1 MKSKKF
7 LILLFIFLALPLT
20 AVQAEYSVSPL
31 IIDIEAEPHDTFSK
45 TLKLSNFDTARPVRL
60 YASVNEITVGEESEI
75 KTFVPASMSERTTAV
90 TSWIEISRG
99 RIDLA
104 PGETKEVPLTI
115 RVNQNTPPGLYH
127 AFVGFASGSNRD
139 IAQAKVVEGQGTGAV
154 IRILVGSKQEEFLR
168 SVSFTTDRFSIK
180 KDSGEIT
187 YVLENTGDVALNPTG
202 DVIIYDSRGRELTVV
217 SLEDESKTAI
227 LPGEKVTYTKPLPFM
242 NRLGK
247 NKAYLSLEYG
257 VQNRAALYDTNF
269 YYSIPWFYLVI
280 IMVLLAVVLTI
291 LVILLRRNL
300 SRTSYAEEDEPQD
313 VPMFV
318 GKKREHNEYDHDI
331 NLKGGA

>member
-1 MKSKKF
+1 MNSIKIFTFAFLF
-7 LILLFIFLALPLT
+7 LILPLAT
-20 AVQAEYSVSPL
+20 AQAEYSVSPM
-31 IIDIEAEPHDTFSK
+31 IIDVEAEPHDTFSK
-45 TLKLSNFDTARPVRL
+45 TLTLSNFDNRPVRL
-60 YASVNEITVGEESEI
+60 YASVNEITVGDESEI
-75 KTFVPASMSERTTAV
+75 KTFVPASMSERTTAI
-90 TSWIEISRG
+90 TSWIEISRA
-99 RIDLA
+99 RIDLP

-127 AFVGFASGSNRD
+127 AFVGFGSGSNRD
-139 IAQAKVVEGQGTGAV
+139 IAQAKVLEGQGTGVV
-154 IRILVGSKQEEFLR
+154 IRVLVGSKQEEFLR
-168 SVSFTTDRFSIK
+168 LVSFTTDRFSIS
-180 KDSGEIT
+180 KDKGEIT
-187 YVLENTGDVALNPTG
+187 YVLENTGDVALKPTG
-202 DVIIYDSRGRELTVV
+202 DVIIYDSRGRELTSV
-217 SLEDESKTAI
+217 SLDDENKSTIA
-227 LPGEKVTYTKPLPFM
+227 PGEKVTYTKPLPFM

-257 VQNRAALYDTNF
+257 VENRAALYDTNF

-280 IMVLLAVVLTI
+280 IMVLLATVLTI

-300 SRTSYAEEDEPQD
+300 TRTNYVVEDEPQD